1 MNLYKFF
8 FFVNII
14 VIILL
19 SITVYGYNLN
29 LGWFLIMIGSIFI
42 EVSAIVLQNIE
53 RKKDDRKKKKT

>member
-19 SITVYGYNLN
+19 SITIYGYNLS